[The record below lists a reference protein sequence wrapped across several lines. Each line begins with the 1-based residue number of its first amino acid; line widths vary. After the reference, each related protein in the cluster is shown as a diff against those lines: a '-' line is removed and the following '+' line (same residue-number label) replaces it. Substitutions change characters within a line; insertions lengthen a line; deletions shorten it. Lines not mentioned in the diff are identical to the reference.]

1 MSIVAGNGRW
11 HADFDAMRAANLFAL
26 HRYRHRATEDN
37 QVIKHPRHTHEDRQN
52 FVFRAVEVAP
62 DPNNH
67 AHNIQQHQEDI
78 GPGDH
83 PVDILLFHQPALRG
97 DVEFPF
103 MRVNQRHHGWRRDVP
118 GQHRFVN
125 FTPEGVAIFPLNLRV
140 RQAGVDHVRQNEQ
153 GNHQRRR
160 IDDVSVK
167 EQERQRRSEEDKPW
181 NTGQEVEHGV
191 DVAQPLRQLQPFT
204 HQRVIEP
211 ENLHH
216 AAGPANTL
224 ADVPTGI
231 PWPAPPPEEY
241 ACRRRYSQDGADA
254 ARCAHLP

>member
-1 MSIVAGNGRW
+1 
-11 HADFDAMRAANLFAL
+11 
-26 HRYRHRATEDN
+26 
-37 QVIKHPRHTHEDRQN
+37 
-52 FVFRAVEVAP
+52 
-62 DPNNH
+62 
-67 AHNIQQHQEDI
+67 
-78 GPGDH
+78 
-83 PVDILLFHQPALRG
+83 
-97 DVEFPF
+97 

-191 DVAQPLRQLQPFT
+191 DVAQALRQL
-204 HQRVIEP
+204 
-211 ENLHH
+211 
-216 AAGPANTL
+216 
-224 ADVPTGI
+224 
-231 PWPAPPPEEY
+231 
-241 ACRRRYSQDGADA
+241 
-254 ARCAHLP
+254 